1 MRSCLLLLT
10 LLSQAGA
17 ARWSLPVSLLGFDGQ
32 GHAVT
37 TRSGGGATR
46 LEVRDT
52 GTGQLLRATP
62 LDAPGPG
69 VTFNADVTVAA
80 WVRADILHVWRAGQ
94 EVAVPASQNGLAGTQ
109 VLALSPDGTRLY
121 AGNFNGYVQVWNTQ
135 TATRE
140 RTLPQRT
147 WGVNR
152 LRVSPDGQGLF
163 VGTQGGDSRVY
174 DTRDW
179 SFTTLPDVFAKTVH
193 SVAFSPDGTRLAVA
207 DGVEP
212 ARLLN
217 LRDPAQ
223 SRTLPR
229 PTAPCEVTVW
239 GGRCATGPV
248 TLNFSADGQTL
259 LIAHMNGLAVL
270 YDIRTGR
277 PRAQVSGTDPG
288 QTLLS
293 PDGRTVLS
301 GGIWSP
307 PLRALDVP

>member
-1 MRSCLLLLT
+1 MRICLLILGLLC
-10 LLSQAGA
+10 QAGA
-17 ARWSLPVSLLGFDGQ
+17 ARWSLPVSLLGFDAQ

-37 TRSGGGATR
+37 TSTSDGVTR

-52 GTGQLLRATP
+52 GTGQLLRAAP
-62 LDAPGPG
+62 VDDPGPG
-69 VTFNADVTVAA
+69 VAFSADVTVAA
-80 WVRADILHVWRAGQ
+80 WVRADTLHVWRAGQ
-94 EVAVPASQNGLAGTQ
+94 DVAVPAAQNGLAGTQ
-109 VLALSPDGTRLY
+109 VLALSPDGTQLY
-121 AGNFNGYVQVWNTQ
+121 AGNFSGYVQVWNTQ

-152 LRVSPDGQGLF
+152 LRVSPDGQRLF

-174 DTRDW
+174 DTREW
-179 SFTTLPDVFAKTVH
+179 SFTALPDVFAKTVH
-193 SVAFSPDGTRLAVA
+193 SVAFSPDGTQLAVA
-207 DGVEP
+207 DGVDP

-229 PTAPCEVTVW
+229 PTAPCDVTVW
-239 GGRCATGPV
+239 RGRCATGPV

-270 YDIRTGR
+270 YDVQTGR
-277 PRAQVSGTDPG
+277 PRTQVSGTEPG

-301 GGIWSP
+301 GGIWHP
-307 PLRALDVP
+307 PLRALNVP